1 LAALGA
7 TGDPEPSQLGLGRTL
22 TRTELEAAVRE
33 EVEGGDALGHASRV
47 VHLDREVDDAGAQS
61 DLLGALAG
69 GSKKHLG
76 CRRVGVL
83 LGEVMLDQPDAVE
96 PEPVGELDLLEGAGT
111 TVRNVRAYQDK
122 GLLPPP
128 RRDGRVG
135 LYGEIHLSRLRLI
148 ARLLDRGYTLVNIAE
163 LLDAWER
170 GHDLQT
176 VLGLENVV
184 SSPWSDEVP
193 AYITFAELEELLPGV
208 DPGFVENAAGLG
220 LLEVEGDRLRV
231 PSPRLL
237 HAGAEL
243 VAAGVPIA
251 AVLDHARVLR
261 RDMER
266 IARRFVRLA
275 AIHALD
281 RYLRCAEELSDDE
294 LSELGDLIGRLRPL
308 AQMAVDAE
316 LARAMERQTLAFAG
330 DKMAQLVN
338 LRHLARRDAPAS

>member
-1 LAALGA
+1 VTDYRIDDLA
-7 TGDPEPSQLGLGRTL
+7 R
-22 TRTELEAAVRE
+22 
-33 EVEGGDALGHASRV
+33 H
-47 VHLDREVDDAGAQS
+47 
-61 DLLGALAG
+61 
-69 GSKKHLG
+69 
-76 CRRVGVL
+76 
-83 LGEVMLDQPDAVE
+83 
-96 PEPVGELDLLEGAGT
+96 AGT
-111 TVRNVRAYQDK
+111 TVRNIRAYQDK

-135 LYGEIHLSRLRLI
+135 LYSEVHLARLRLI
-148 ARLLDRGYTLVNIAE
+148 GQLLDRGYTLANITE

-176 VLGLENVV
+176 VLGLEDAV

-193 AYITFAELEELLPGV
+193 AYISFAELDELLPGV
-208 DPGFVENAAGLG
+208 DPGFVDKAAVLG

-243 VAAGVPIA
+243 LAAGVPTA
-251 AVLDHARVLR
+251 ALLDHARALR

-275 AIHALD
+275 AFHVLD
-281 RYLRCAEELSDDE
+281 RYLHRVEELSDDE

-316 LARAMERQTLAFAG
+316 LARAMQRHTLAFAG
-330 DKMAQLVN
+330 DKITHMVHQ
-338 LRHLARRDAPAS
+338 RHVARREAPAT

>member
-1 LAALGA
+1 VADYRIDDLAR
-7 TGDPEPSQLGLGRTL
+7 Q
-22 TRTELEAAVRE
+22 
-33 EVEGGDALGHASRV
+33 
-47 VHLDREVDDAGAQS
+47 
-61 DLLGALAG
+61 
-69 GSKKHLG
+69 
-76 CRRVGVL
+76 
-83 LGEVMLDQPDAVE
+83 
-96 PEPVGELDLLEGAGT
+96 AGT

-135 LYGEIHLSRLRLI
+135 VYSETHLSRLRLI
-148 ARLLDRGYTLVNIAE
+148 AQLLDRGYTLANIAE

-170 GHDLQT
+170 GRDLQT
-176 VLGLENVV
+176 VLGLENIV

-208 DPGFVENAAGLG
+208 DRRFVEKAAALG

-243 VAAGVPIA
+243 LAAGVPTA
-251 AVLDHARVLR
+251 AVLDHAVALR

-275 AIHALD
+275 AFHALD
-281 RYLRCAEELSDDE
+281 HYLRRVEELSDDE
-294 LSELGDLIGRLRPL
+294 LSELVVLIRRLRPL

-330 DKMAQLVN
+330 DRIAHLVD
-338 LRHLARRDAPAS
+338 LPHLARRDASVS

>member
-1 LAALGA
+1 VTDYRIDDLAR
-7 TGDPEPSQLGLGRTL
+7 Q
-22 TRTELEAAVRE
+22 
-33 EVEGGDALGHASRV
+33 
-47 VHLDREVDDAGAQS
+47 
-61 DLLGALAG
+61 
-69 GSKKHLG
+69 
-76 CRRVGVL
+76 
-83 LGEVMLDQPDAVE
+83 
-96 PEPVGELDLLEGAGT
+96 AGT
-111 TVRNVRAYQDK
+111 TVRNVRAYQDR

-135 LYGEIHLSRLRLI
+135 IYSEIHLARLRLI
-148 ARLLDRGYTLVNIAE
+148 AQLLDRGYTLANIAE

-170 GHDLQT
+170 GRDLQT

-193 AYITFAELEELLPGV
+193 AFISLAELEELLPGV
-208 DPGFVENAAGLG
+208 DRRFVERAARLG
-220 LLEVEGDRLRV
+220 LLEVEGERLRV

-251 AVLDHARVLR
+251 SVLDHAGVLR

-275 AIHALD
+275 AYHALD
-281 RYLRCAEELSDDE
+281 RYLRRAEELSDDE
-294 LSELGDLIGRLRPL
+294 LSELVDLIGRLRPL

-316 LARAMERQTLAFAG
+316 LARAMQRQTLALAG
-330 DKMAQLVN
+330 DKLAHLVE
-338 LRHLARRDAPAS
+338 LHHLAPRAASAP

>member
-1 LAALGA
+1 VTEYRIDDLA
-7 TGDPEPSQLGLGRTL
+7 R
-22 TRTELEAAVRE
+22 
-33 EVEGGDALGHASRV
+33 H
-47 VHLDREVDDAGAQS
+47 
-61 DLLGALAG
+61 
-69 GSKKHLG
+69 
-76 CRRVGVL
+76 
-83 LGEVMLDQPDAVE
+83 
-96 PEPVGELDLLEGAGT
+96 AGT
-111 TVRNVRAYQDK
+111 TVRNVRAYQDR

-128 RRDGRVG
+128 RRNGRVG
-135 LYGEIHLSRLRLI
+135 IYSEIHLARLRLI
-148 ARLLDRGYTLVNIAE
+148 AQLLDRGYTLANIAE

-170 GHDLQT
+170 GRDLQT

-193 AYITFAELEELLPGV
+193 AYISFSELEKLLPGV
-208 DPGFVENAAGLG
+208 DRRFVERATRLG

-251 AVLDHARVLR
+251 SVLDHARALR

-275 AIHALD
+275 AYHALD
-281 RYLRCAEELSDDE
+281 RYLRRAEELSDDE
-294 LSELGDLIGRLRPL
+294 LSELVDLIGRLRPL

-316 LARAMERQTLAFAG
+316 LARAMERQTLALAG
-330 DKMAQLVN
+330 DKFAHLVDPH
-338 LRHLARRDAPAS
+338 HLAPRGALAP

>member
-1 LAALGA
+1 MTEYRIDDLA
-7 TGDPEPSQLGLGRTL
+7 R
-22 TRTELEAAVRE
+22 
-33 EVEGGDALGHASRV
+33 H
-47 VHLDREVDDAGAQS
+47 
-61 DLLGALAG
+61 
-69 GSKKHLG
+69 
-76 CRRVGVL
+76 
-83 LGEVMLDQPDAVE
+83 
-96 PEPVGELDLLEGAGT
+96 AGT

-184 SSPWSDEVP
+184 SSPWSDEIP
-193 AYITFAELEELLPGV
+193 AHITFAELEELLPGV
-208 DPGFVENAAGLG
+208 DTVFVEKAAGLG

-275 AIHALD
+275 AFHALD
-281 RYLRCAEELSDDE
+281 RYLSCAEELSDDE